1 MCPPAGSFFLG
12 QSKSIR
18 LAKVLHLQST
28 GSTQAD
34 RQHPQEYPGSSQPW
48 KGKPTG
54 FVSAHSDSEVWL
66 SSTVLCSLPS
76 LLTELLYLS
85 PLPVTGKCGHK
96 HVANFHHRNTGVFT
110 QQGVKDHTVVWELQF
125 WLSLSPEQPPPAS
138 PAFCSTLQY
147 DFAFDAEAKG
157 AYVGQHGPM
166 ASALRR
172 LSARNQESSLP
183 HPDNSYMDIFVR
195 LHHGHCRAE
204 KGQFGS
210 VTETLSH
217 MR

>member
-1 MCPPAGSFFLG
+1 MPTGRVILPGPSQVNQTCKGLAPPINWFNTGRPPASARIPSIQPTLEGQTYRVRKCSF
-12 QSKSIR
+12 R
-18 LAKVLHLQST
+18 LRS
-28 GSTQAD
+28 
-34 RQHPQEYPGSSQPW
+34 
-48 KGKPTG
+48 
-54 FVSAHSDSEVWL
+54 WL

-138 PAFCSTLQY
+138 PAFCFTLQY

-183 HPDNSYMDIFVR
+183 HPDNSYVDIFVR

-204 KGQFGS
+204 KGQSGS